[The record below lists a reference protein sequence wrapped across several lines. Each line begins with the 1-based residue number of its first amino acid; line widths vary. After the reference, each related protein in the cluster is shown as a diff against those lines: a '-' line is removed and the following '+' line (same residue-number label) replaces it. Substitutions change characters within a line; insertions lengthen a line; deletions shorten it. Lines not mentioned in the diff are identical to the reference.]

1 MTALEMQRLFETKL
15 YSISPV
21 FNDTEKIDTDTIF
34 RYINTYQNDL
44 VRTLYQEGNT
54 DLLKKIVVDSSN
66 ITPTENTSVS
76 NSVYYTFS
84 NVSTPNFLYYL
95 RSRSKYNR
103 TLPKEVTSVKY
114 VYNEEIKKEDLDQFI
129 TSAFNKPFFRIPK
142 SFISNNTL
150 NIISDAY
157 TTITGVIVTYIRKP
171 IEIGDNDCELDE
183 SLHTSIVD
191 GALNLFITHKTMLQS
206 SPKAEPK
213 DN

>member
-1 MTALEMQRLFETKL
+1 MTAIEMQRLFETKL

-34 RYINTYQNDL
+34 RYINTYQSDL

-84 NVSTPNFLYYL
+84 DISTPNFLYYL

-103 TLPKEVTSVKY
+103 TLPKEVTSIKY

-171 IEIGDNDCELDE
+171 IEIGNNDCELDE
-183 SLHTSIVD
+183 SLHTLIVD
-191 GALNLFITHKTMLQS
+191 GALNLFISHKTMLKS
-206 SPKAEPK
+206 SPQPK
-213 DN
+213 DT